1 MINLGVIGYGY
12 WGPNVV
18 RNFNG
23 IPNAEVVS
31 ICDYQQNALKRAKNI
46 YPKTNII
53 SDCREILFSPRI
65 DAVAIVTPVSTHYD
79 IARQAL
85 ENGKHIFIEKPFTS
99 SVEQAEKL
107 IELAEKKNLK
117 IMVDHTFLFTGAVKK
132 IKQLIDDGTIGDLYY
147 FDSTRVNL
155 GLFQKDVNVV
165 WDLAPH
171 DLSIMDYLFNKNA
184 VAVAATGMA
193 HFDNDLENVAY
204 ITVYLSGNLIAH
216 INVNWLSPVKIR
228 MTMIGGCKKMVVWN
242 DLVSDEKLRVYDR
255 GVEPE
260 DKVSAYP
267 LRVNYRSGDMW
278 APKVEQSEALK
289 EEAEYFIDCIANDK
303 KPFNDGYSG
312 LRVIKMLEATER
324 SIKKGGELVY
334 L

>member
-31 ICDYQQNALKRAKNI
+31 ICDYQQSALKRARNI
-46 YPKTNII
+46 YPKMNIT
-53 SDCREILFSPRI
+53 SDCREILYSPRI
-65 DAVAIVTPVSTHYD
+65 DAVVIVTPVSTHFD
-79 IARQAL
+79 IAKQAL

-99 SVEQAEKL
+99 SVEQAEQL

-117 IMVDHTFLFTGAVKK
+117 IMVDHTFLFTGTVKK
-132 IKQLIDDGTIGDLYY
+132 IKQLIDDGTMGDLYY

-155 GLFQKDVNVV
+155 GLFQKDVNVI

-171 DLSIMDYLFNKNA
+171 DLSIMDHLFNTNA

-228 MTMIGGCKKMVVWN
+228 MTMIGGRKKMVVWN

-255 GVEPE
+255 GVDPA
-260 DKVSAYP
+260 DKESAYP

-278 APKVEQSEALK
+278 APKVEQTEALK
-289 EEAEYFIDCIANDK
+289 EEAEYFIDCITNDK
-303 KPFNDGYSG
+303 TPFNDGYSG
-312 LRVIKMLEATER
+312 LRVVKMLEATER